1 MKVFLS
7 VETVDLQRVVMEQ
20 SGSEVHLT
28 WFGTENEAL
37 TAVDIA
43 WCKMRPAG
51 FKCKVRTQYMHYYS
65 AIMYKGN

>member
-1 MKVFLS
+1 MKVFQSL
-7 VETVDLQRVVMEQ
+7 ETVDLQKVIMEQ

-28 WFGTENEAL
+28 WFRTENEAL

-51 FKCKVRTQYMHYYS
+51 LKCKVRTQYMHYYS
-65 AIMYKGN
+65 AIM

>member
-7 VETVDLQRVVMEQ
+7 VEKVDLQKVVMEQ
-20 SGSEVHLT
+20 SSGDVHLT
-28 WFGTENEAL
+28 WFGTENEAI

-51 FKCKVRTQYMHYYS
+51 FKCKVRTQHMHNYS
-65 AIMYKGN
+65 AIM